1 MPVLIF
7 KSGVRVISMTPRRRP
22 RGSVQQ
28 PIPVGFS
35 IETQANERLTHVAK
49 RMGVSRSFL
58 IQLLIEHAD
67 EELTSTGDLA
77 WWPREE
83 ELPIDSA

>member
-1 MPVLIF
+1 
-7 KSGVRVISMTPRRRP
+7 MTPRRP
-22 RGSVQQ
+22 RGSVQD
-28 PIPVGFS
+28 PIPVGFT
-35 IETQANERLTHVAK
+35 IETQANERLDVLAK
-49 RMGVSRSFL
+49 RMGVSRSFF

-83 ELPIDSA
+83 ELPINGA

>member
-1 MPVLIF
+1 
-7 KSGVRVISMTPRRRP
+7 MTTRRRP
-22 RGSVQQ
+22 RGSVQE
-28 PIPVGFS
+28 PIPVGFT
-35 IETQANERLTHVAK
+35 IETQANDRLNVLAK

-58 IQLLIEHAD
+58 VQRLIEHAD
-67 EELTSTGDLA
+67 EELASAGDLI

>member
-1 MPVLIF
+1 MLLIF
-7 KSGVRVISMTPRRRP
+7 KPTSRVIGMTPRRP

-28 PIPVGFS
+28 PLAVGFS
-35 IETQANERLTHVAK
+35 IETQANKRLTHVAK

-58 IQLLIEHAD
+58 IQRLIEHAD
-67 EELTSTGDLA
+67 EELESTGDLA

-83 ELPIDSA
+83 ELPLDRA